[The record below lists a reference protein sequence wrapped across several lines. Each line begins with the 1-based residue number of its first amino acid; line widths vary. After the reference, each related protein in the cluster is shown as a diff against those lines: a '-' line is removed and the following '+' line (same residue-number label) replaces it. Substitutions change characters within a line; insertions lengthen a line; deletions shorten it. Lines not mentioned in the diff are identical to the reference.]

1 MRACRVIIDWRSDCA
16 ALFRSD
22 EVIQQPRHT
31 CQALRPPAV
40 SRKCVAR
47 GAAVLMLAEALT
59 LGSSSSAV
67 SERIVEAVQFAH
79 ASLVSVGTFA
89 AVARQLRA
97 KPGL

>member
-1 MRACRVIIDWRSDCA
+1 MLALSLTNIAGLLHHPDVIESFTSPW
-16 ALFRSD
+16 
-22 EVIQQPRHT
+22 HT

-40 SRKCVAR
+40 SRKCGAR
-47 GAAVLMLAEALT
+47 GTAMIMLAEALT

-89 AVARQLRA
+89 AVFRQLRA